1 MMLSKRIIPIL
12 TILDNRL
19 VKTYKFSNPTYIGD
33 PINAIRIFNEKEV
46 DEIVVI
52 DIGAT
57 KNNKGVNF
65 NLLKDLAEECF
76 MPLTYGGGINSLE
89 DAKQIFYIGVEKI
102 IIQSE
107 GFNNPTLI
115 SELVRIYGSSSI
127 VISIDIV
134 YMNGSYDAFNYLTKS
149 VRKES
154 LNEILNYFLE
164 LGIGE
169 FCFNLKNL
177 DGTLSGP
184 DFNFISS
191 HIENLRIPSIYVGG
205 VSSVRDIEVLSKTK
219 IGGIGVGRLF
229 CLYGPH
235 NAPLIRYFKN

>member
-1 MMLSKRIIPIL
+1 MLSKRIIPIL
-12 TILDNRL
+12 SILDNRL
-19 VKTYKFSNPTYIGD
+19 VKTKKFSEPTYIGD

-76 MPLTYGGGINSLE
+76 MPLTYGGGIKSLE
-89 DAKQIFYIGVEKI
+89 DAKNIFWIGVEKI
-102 IIQSE
+102 IIQNE

-134 YMNGSYDAFNYLTKS
+134 YINGDYKVFNYLDHS
-149 VRKES
+149 IRKES
-154 LNEILNYFLE
+154 LSIIIDLFLK
-164 LGIGE
+164 LGVGE
-169 FCFNLKNL
+169 FCFNLKEL
-177 DGTLSGP
+177 DGTLAGP
-184 DFNFISS
+184 DFNFVSQYV
-191 HIENLRIPSIYVGG
+191 EKLKIPSIYVGG
-205 VSSVRDIEVLSKTK
+205 VSSINDILLLSKTK

-235 NAPLIRYFKN
+235 NAPLIQYFKD